1 MKVWLVLILLIPGC
15 FEAQEQIAQVDPYEY
30 GRIAGIAGLVCSF
43 DDDSSPSPSP
53 APQPG
58 DMCPTCNG
66 TGRVGDGTVS
76 SKCLD
81 CDGTGKVL
89 AEEIPEQ
96 PSSDKEENASSGQGS
111 PGAQTYSAAYTAA
124 LRDGK
129 PLVVLI
135 SAPRKPIG
143 GDFDGGGMIQSQMA
157 AVLAGIDLSG
167 VHFVEVIA
175 SSPDGLR
182 LWSGHY
188 VPQLLVYSRS
198 PEGTWRKTKTGYAPA
213 SQIMEAI
220 SNAKQYSLQRKTT
233 QSSRGSSSITVVRHV
248 RTTRPVYQIQ
258 TRRRIFR
265 RR

>member
-1 MKVWLVLILLIPGC
+1 MKAWMVFLLLIPGC
-15 FEAQEQIAQVDPYEY
+15 FEPQEQLAQVDPFEY

-43 DDDSSPSPSP
+43 EDDSSPSPSP
-53 APQPG
+53 SPSPRPG
-58 DMCPTCNG
+58 DTCPTCKG
-66 TGRVGDGTVS
+66 SGKVGDKTVF

-89 AEEIPEQ
+89 AQEIREQ
-96 PSSDKEENASSGQGS
+96 PSSDKEENATSGKGR

-135 SAPRKPIG
+135 SGSSRKPLG
-143 GDFDGGGMIQSQMA
+143 GDFDGGGVVQSQMK

-167 VHFVEVIA
+167 VHFAEVIS

-188 VPQLLVYSRS
+188 SPQLLIFSRS
-198 PEGTWRKTKTGYAPA
+198 PEGKWRKTKADGPA

-220 SNAKQYSLQRKTT
+220 SNAKQHSLQRSSGASTMTPVVTT
-233 QSSRGSSSITVVRHV
+233 S
-248 RTTRPVYQIQ
+248 PVYQIQ